1 MQNKQQKSWS
11 KDWEQMTSVAWSG
24 TATYSNVDRDVSIL
38 LKLERVFE
46 SLILIGTEFQSHTP
60 D

>member
-11 KDWEQMTSVAWSG
+11 KDWEQLTSVVWSE
-24 TATYSNVDRDVSIL
+24 TTIYSNLDRDVSIL

-46 SLILIGTEFQSHTP
+46 SLISIEREFQSHTSE
-60 D
+60 